1 MNRCNQ
7 LIVVVVG
14 RQLTEANDKL
24 KQEADGHNKL
34 KKQNAELSLGVA
46 GREHA
51 LVELQ
56 EKVATLQRARDTLEA
71 ESAALQVILN
81 EMLSTI

>member
-1 MNRCNQ
+1 M
-7 LIVVVVG
+7 
-14 RQLTEANDKL
+14 EANDKL
-24 KQEADGHNKL
+24 KQEADGHNKT
-34 KKQNAELSLGVA
+34 KKQNTELSMGAA

-71 ESAALQVILN
+71 ESATLQVQY
-81 EMLSTI
+81 